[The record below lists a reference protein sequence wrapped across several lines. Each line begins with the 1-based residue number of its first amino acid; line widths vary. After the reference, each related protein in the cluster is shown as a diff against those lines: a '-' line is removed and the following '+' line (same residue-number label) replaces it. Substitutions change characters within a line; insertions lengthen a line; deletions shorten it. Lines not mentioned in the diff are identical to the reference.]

1 MSLDAG
7 DQTPI
12 ILASASPRRA
22 QLLAQIRIPFET
34 VPSEV
39 DESIHSG
46 ELPEDYVCRM
56 ARSKVTAGS
65 RVGRITLAADTIVAT
80 EGRVLGKPADRGEA
94 IAMLLALSAR
104 EHEVHTA
111 VAVSDGDRLFVDLVT
126 TRVRFRDI
134 SAQEAQ
140 RYWESGEPADKA
152 GGYGIQGI
160 GGIFA
165 TSIEGS
171 YSAVV
176 GLPLAQTERL
186 LARMGVDTWRC
197 RTDG

>member
-1 MSLDAG
+1 MDL
-7 DQTPI
+7 QTPI

-22 QLLAQIRIPFET
+22 QLLAQIRIPFEA
-34 VPSEV
+34 VASAV

-56 ARSKVTAGS
+56 ARSKAAAGS
-65 RVGRITLAADTIVAT
+65 RVGRITLAADTIVVT
-80 EGRVLGKPADRGEA
+80 DNRILGKPAGREEA
-94 IAMLLALSAR
+94 IEMLLTLAGR
-104 EHEVHTA
+104 EHRVHTA
-111 VAVSDGDRLFVDLVT
+111 VAVCNGDRLLVDLVS

-134 SAQEAQ
+134 SAEEAQ
-140 RYWESGEPADKA
+140 RYWESGEPVDKA

-165 TSIEGS
+165 ASIEGS

-176 GLPLAQTERL
+176 GLPLTETERL
-186 LARMGVDTWRC
+186 LAQMGVDTWRC